1 MNTLFAADLQK
12 YSRRQFL
19 SHLSNGAIAFFW
31 LPFIDQLQGSE
42 KLTTHIDLVPTLG
55 RSLDNSLQVF
65 RRPSFSSDLVKLYS
79 RDMIL
84 TINAA
89 TIGDQNPAYNRVWYQ
104 VNHEGYA
111 HSGKIQPVMIQ
122 NNPPLVHVP
131 ITGRLAEVTVPYT
144 DALWDPDRPDRFAY
158 RLYFSS
164 TYWIKNIVYD
174 KAGNPWY
181 RIPDDKWKHEYYVH
195 AEHLHPFEPEELT
208 MISSEVPAEYKRI
221 EVRLKDQIVIAYEDD
236 QPVLMTRTAS
246 GAQFSEGDFSTQ
258 PGTFVTSRK
267 RPSRHMAAGDL
278 ASSAIAYDLPGVPWV
293 CYITESGVSFHGT
306 YWHNDYGKPRS
317 HGCLNLSPS
326 AARWIYRW
334 TTPYVPFSDPL
345 CSENT
350 GTRVDIIE

>member
-1 MNTLFAADLQK
+1 MNTLFTADLQK
-12 YSRRQFL
+12 FSRRQFL
-19 SHLSNGAIAFFW
+19 SYLSTGAMAFFW
-31 LPFIDQLQGSE
+31 LPLIDYQHGSD
-42 KLTTHIDLVPTLG
+42 KLITQPDQVPTLG

-84 TINAA
+84 PINAA
-89 TIGDQNPAYNRVWYQ
+89 TIGDQNPAHNRVWYL
-104 VNHEGYA
+104 VNNEGYA
-111 HSGKIQPVMIQ
+111 HSGKIQPVIIQ
-122 NNPPLVHVP
+122 NNSPLLHVP
-131 ITGRLAEVTVPYT
+131 TTGRLAEVTVPYT

-164 TYWIKNIVYD
+164 TYWVTKVVYD

-181 RIPDDKWKHEYYVH
+181 RIPDDKWKYEYYVH
-195 AEHLHPFEPEELT
+195 AEHLHPFEPEELS
-208 MISSEVPAEYKRI
+208 MISPEVPAESKRI
-221 EVRLKDQIVIAYEDD
+221 EVRLNDQIVIAYENDY
-236 QPVLMTRTAS
+236 PVFMTRTSS
-246 GAQFSEGDFSTQ
+246 GARFSEGDFSTQ
-258 PGTFVTSRK
+258 PGTYVTSRK

-334 TTPYVPFSDPL
+334 TMPYIPFSDPL
-345 CSENT
+345 RSEDT
-350 GTRVDIIE
+350 GTRVDIID